1 MKKPLFIAEL
11 TINHLGMVNIAKTM
25 IKSAKDS
32 GADFVKL
39 KIKKVD
45 KYYKTEVKKW
55 RSFEFLDYRKSLE
68 LREEDF
74 YELDKF
80 CKDVGIKWFS
90 TIHDEETLRFIQK
103 LNPPMYKI
111 ASMDSDK
118 EQLVDEV
125 IKVCKSEKKPLIISV
140 GGKSEDFTQ
149 KIIQKIKS
157 QKIKSYILHTVSIYP
172 TPIGRCNINYIP
184 HLIKT
189 YQDDNIKIGYSGHEE
204 GIAPSILA
212 SIYGVSMVERHFTIS
227 KDYLIHHIK
236 TAITP
241 VEFANMVSIINDIL
255 TEKDSDFTV
264 VDKEELEF
272 LKQIKYK

>member
-11 TINHLGMVNIAKTM
+11 TINHLGMINIAKTM
-25 IKSAKDS
+25 IKAAKNS

-45 KYYKTEVKKW
+45 KYYKTEVNKW

-68 LREEDF
+68 LKEEDF

-80 CKDVGIKWFS
+80 CQDIGIKWFA
-90 TIHDEETLRFIQK
+90 TIHDQETLRFIQK
-103 LNPPMYKI
+103 LNPPMYKV

-118 EQLVDEV
+118 DSLVDEV
-125 IKVCKSEKKPLIISV
+125 IKICKNEQKPLVLSI
-140 GGKSEDFTQ
+140 GGKSEGFTQ
-149 KIIQKIKS
+149 EIIKKIKS
-157 QKIKSYILHTVSIYP
+157 HKIKSYILHTVSIYP

-212 SIYGVSMVERHFTIS
+212 STYGVSMIERHFTIS

-236 TAITP
+236 TAISP
-241 VEFANMVSIINDIL
+241 EEFANMVSIINDIL
-255 TEKDSDFTV
+255 MEQNSDFKAE
-264 VDKEELEF
+264 DKEELEF